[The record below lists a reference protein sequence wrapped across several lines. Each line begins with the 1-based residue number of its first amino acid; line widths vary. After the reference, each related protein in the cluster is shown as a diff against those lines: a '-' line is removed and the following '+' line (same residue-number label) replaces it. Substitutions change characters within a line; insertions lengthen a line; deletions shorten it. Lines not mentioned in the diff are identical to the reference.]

1 MITPHIPKLL
11 QACQNLSS
19 YSAISSKLKKKHLSK
34 YILTCLFYILKST
47 FLSIH
52 MNVKTS

>member
-19 YSAISSKLKKKHLSK
+19 YSAISSKLKK
-34 YILTCLFYILKST
+34 T
-47 FLSIH
+47 FVKIYSYLSILYFNEH
-52 MNVKTS
+52 FFIDTYEC